1 MTKDYGM
8 SIVEP
13 SVRYEYRR
21 YLIAESLDDF
31 NLDAH
36 SVLK

>member
-1 MTKDYGM
+1 MTIKDYGM

-13 SVRYEYRR
+13 SVRYRR